1 MGRSRAITRRQFIQH
16 SALYGA
22 TLATVGMAGCSDG
35 KTGGRPGAFKFRADN
50 HGTGLK
56 IIDPGAPRP
65 NIIVIFTDDQGY
77 GDMGC
82 YGSRS
87 VATPNMDRMAAN
99 GVRFTDFYACNAM
112 CTPSRAGLL
121 TGRYPQRVGLSQII
135 RPEPNVKSKM
145 ITKLGQALGKF
156 GVVDVGAAPKFD
168 GLPGDEITL
177 PEALKNAGYRTGM
190 VGKWHLGDFTK
201 NPEFFPTRH
210 GFDHYYGVPYANRM
224 VPLPMYRNE
233 ECVIDHI
240 QDQARITGLYT
251 KGAVTFIE
259 ASKREPFFLYLAHTF
274 PHEPIHASKAFKG
287 KSNGGLYGDVIEEL
301 DWSVGEIM
309 SCLEKNGLAENTL
322 VMFTSDNGPIVNGS
336 TGGLRGSKGLSFEG
350 GFRVP
355 FLAQWPGRIPGGSV
369 CREPAMN
376 IDILPTALSLAG
388 IQPPRDRTIDGKNIF
403 GLMTGSERRSPH
415 EALFFYHHNELE
427 GVRSG
432 KWKYFR
438 YVNSYQYPNPID
450 KPNTLMGKLAGKKAK
465 SEAIQ
470 WPVLFDLELDPF
482 ERYNLIQTRPE
493 IGNRLLAAMVRWE
506 NEMARNPRGWLEKG

>member
-1 MGRSRAITRRQFIQH
+1 MGNHCVTRRRFIQH
-16 SALYGA
+16 SALFSASLA
-22 TLATVGMAGCSDG
+22 TLGLAGITGCSESAGDYA
-35 KTGGRPGAFKFRADN
+35 PGTFVVKENN
-50 HGTGLK
+50 HGKNLK
-56 IIDPGAPRP
+56 IAAPNAPRP
-65 NIIVIFTDDQGY
+65 NIVVIFTDDQGY

-82 YGSRS
+82 YGSKS
-87 VATPNMDRMAAN
+87 VDTPNMDRIAAN

-135 RPEPNVKSKM
+135 RPEPNFKSKM
-145 ITKLGQALGKF
+145 ITKLGQTLGKL
-156 GVVDVGAAPKFD
+156 GIVDVGAAPELD
-168 GLPGDEITL
+168 GLSGDEITL
-177 PEALKNAGYRTGM
+177 PEALKTAGYRTGM
-190 VGKWHLGDFTK
+190 VGKWHLGDFTS

-224 VPLPMYRNE
+224 VPLPLYRNE
-233 ECVIDHI
+233 ERVIDHI
-240 QDQARITGLYT
+240 EDQGRITALYT
-251 KGAVTFIE
+251 EGAVKFIE

-309 SCLEKNGLAENTL
+309 RCLKKNGLEENTL
-322 VMFTSDNGPIVNGS
+322 VMFTSDNGPVVNGS

-376 IDILPTALSLAG
+376 IDIFPTALSLAG
-388 IQPPRDRTIDGKNIF
+388 IQPPRDRAIDGKNIF
-403 GLMTGSERRSPH
+403 GLMTGAKKTSPH

-482 ERYNLIQTRPE
+482 ERYNLIQTHPE
-493 IGNRLLAAMVRWE
+493 IGDRLRGAMVRWE
-506 NEMARNPRGWLEKG
+506 DEMARNPRGWL